1 MLDSTG
7 TGSMST
13 IIQGIDYVTQNA
25 GQIDVAN
32 LSFGCKCTSS
42 ALDTAINNS
51 VAAGVTFVVQ
61 QEIQEKMHPHGP
73 LLATQTLSL

>member
-1 MLDSTG
+1 MWLTLVLVAS
-7 TGSMST
+7 
-13 IIQGIDYVTQNA
+13 VTSA
-25 GQIDVAN
+25 
-32 LSFGCKCTSS
+32 

-51 VAAGVTFVVQ
+51 VAAGVTFVVE